1 MLSGV
6 FSELRGTSSFTKS
19 KRRAESFPSFASA
32 FAGCGELAIQVLMN
46 ETHAGGCCIVVMTQN
61 TQSGSLLTISVTRIE
76 GRVVVSLGGRLTI
89 DSSPELRNQ
98 LLAVLYGETLENLI
112 IDLSDVPYVDL
123 SGVATLL
130 ETLRVARGRNT
141 GLQLRGLHDRPR
153 YLLEVT
159 GLLSLFETGGLNVP
173 SIQKA
178 Q

>member
-1 MLSGV
+1 VISQ
-6 FSELRGTSSFTKS
+6 GTQT
-19 KRRAESFPSFASA
+19 
-32 FAGCGELAIQVLMN
+32 GD
-46 ETHAGGCCIVVMTQN
+46 
-61 TQSGSLLTISVTRIE
+61 LLTISITRIE
-76 GRVVVSLGGRLTI
+76 EGGVLVSLGGRLTI

-98 LLAVLYGETLENLI
+98 LLAVLYGETLKSLV

-130 ETLRVARGRNT
+130 ETLRIARSRKT
-141 GLQLRGLHDRPR
+141 GLQLRGLHDRPS

-159 GLLSLFETGGLNVP
+159 GLLSLFETSGIDVS

>member
-1 MLSGV
+1 VISQ
-6 FSELRGTSSFTKS
+6 GTQT
-19 KRRAESFPSFASA
+19 
-32 FAGCGELAIQVLMN
+32 GD
-46 ETHAGGCCIVVMTQN
+46 
-61 TQSGSLLTISVTRIE
+61 LLTISITRIE
-76 GRVVVSLGGRLTI
+76 EGGVLVSLGGRLTI

-112 IDLSDVPYVDL
+112 IDLSDVPYMDL

-130 ETLRVARGRNT
+130 ETLRLARSRKI
-141 GLQLRGLHDRPR
+141 GLQLRGLHDRPS

-159 GLLSLFETGGLNVP
+159 GLLSLFETSGIDVR

>member
-1 MLSGV
+1 MITQDTPTG
-6 FSELRGTSSFTKS
+6 SS
-19 KRRAESFPSFASA
+19 
-32 FAGCGELAIQVLMN
+32 
-46 ETHAGGCCIVVMTQN
+46 
-61 TQSGSLLTISVTRIE
+61 LTIGVTRSE
-76 GRVVVSLGGRLTI
+76 RGALVSLRGRLTI

-98 LLAVLYGETLENLI
+98 LLAVLYGEALENLV

-130 ETLRVARGRNT
+130 ETLRVARGRKT
-141 GLQLRGLHDRPR
+141 GLQLKGLHDRPL

-159 GLLSLFETGGLNVP
+159 GLLSLFDTCGINVR

>member
-1 MLSGV
+1 MISQ
-6 FSELRGTSSFTKS
+6 GTQT
-19 KRRAESFPSFASA
+19 
-32 FAGCGELAIQVLMN
+32 GD
-46 ETHAGGCCIVVMTQN
+46 
-61 TQSGSLLTISVTRIE
+61 LLTIRVTRIE
-76 GRVVVSLGGRLTI
+76 EGSALVSLGGRLTI
-89 DSSPELRNQ
+89 DSSPEFRNQ

-112 IDLSDVPYVDL
+112 IDLSDVPYMDL

-130 ETLRVARGRNT
+130 ETLRLARSRKT

-159 GLLSLFETGGLNVP
+159 GLLSLFETSGIDVR

>member
-1 MLSGV
+1 M
-6 FSELRGTSSFTKS
+6 
-19 KRRAESFPSFASA
+19 
-32 FAGCGELAIQVLMN
+32 
-46 ETHAGGCCIVVMTQN
+46 
-61 TQSGSLLTISVTRIE
+61 LTISVTRVD
-76 GRVVVSLGGRLTI
+76 GGALVCVGGRLTI

-98 LLAVLYGETLENLI
+98 LLATLYGETLENLV

-130 ETLRVARGRNT
+130 ETLRVARSRNT
-141 GLQLRGLHDRPR
+141 GLQLKGLHDRPR

-159 GLLSLFETGGLNVP
+159 GLLSLFETCGINVR

>member
-1 MLSGV
+1 MISQ
-6 FSELRGTSSFTKS
+6 GTQT
-19 KRRAESFPSFASA
+19 
-32 FAGCGELAIQVLMN
+32 GD
-46 ETHAGGCCIVVMTQN
+46 
-61 TQSGSLLTISVTRIE
+61 LLTISITRIE
-76 GRVVVSLGGRLTI
+76 EGGVLVSLGGRLTI

-98 LLAVLYGETLENLI
+98 LLAVLYGETLKSLV

-130 ETLRVARGRNT
+130 ETLRIARSRKT
-141 GLQLRGLHDRPR
+141 GLQLRGLHDRPS

-159 GLLSLFETGGLNVP
+159 GLLSLFETSGIDVR

>member
-1 MLSGV
+1 VISQ
-6 FSELRGTSSFTKS
+6 GTQT
-19 KRRAESFPSFASA
+19 
-32 FAGCGELAIQVLMN
+32 GD
-46 ETHAGGCCIVVMTQN
+46 
-61 TQSGSLLTISVTRIE
+61 LLTIRVTRIE
-76 GRVVVSLGGRLTI
+76 EGSALVSLGGRLTI
-89 DSSPELRNQ
+89 DSSPEFRNQ

-112 IDLSDVPYVDL
+112 IDLSDVPYMDL

-130 ETLRVARGRNT
+130 ETLRLARSRKT

-159 GLLSLFETGGLNVP
+159 GLLSLFETSGIDVR

>member
-1 MLSGV
+1 V
-6 FSELRGTSSFTKS
+6 I
-19 KRRAESFPSFASA
+19 A
-32 FAGCGELAIQVLMN
+32 
-46 ETHAGGCCIVVMTQN
+46 QN
-61 TQSGSLLTISVTRIE
+61 TPAGSLLTIRVARIE
-76 GRVVVSLGGRLTI
+76 GGALVSLGGRLTI

-98 LLAVLYGETLENLI
+98 LLAVLYGETLKSLV

-130 ETLRVARGRNT
+130 ETLRIARSRKT
-141 GLQLRGLHDRPR
+141 GLQLRGLHDRPS

-159 GLLSLFETGGLNVP
+159 GLLSLFETSGIDVR

>member
-1 MLSGV
+1 MISQ
-6 FSELRGTSSFTKS
+6 GTQT
-19 KRRAESFPSFASA
+19 
-32 FAGCGELAIQVLMN
+32 GD
-46 ETHAGGCCIVVMTQN
+46 
-61 TQSGSLLTISVTRIE
+61 LLTISITRIE
-76 GRVVVSLGGRLTI
+76 EGGVLVSLGGRLTI

-98 LLAVLYGETLENLI
+98 LLAVLYGETLKSLF

-130 ETLRVARGRNT
+130 ETLRIARSRKT
-141 GLQLRGLHDRPR
+141 GLQLRGLHDRPS

-159 GLLSLFETGGLNVP
+159 GLLSLFETSGIDVR

>member
-1 MLSGV
+1 VISQ
-6 FSELRGTSSFTKS
+6 GTQT
-19 KRRAESFPSFASA
+19 RD
-32 FAGCGELAIQVLMN
+32 
-46 ETHAGGCCIVVMTQN
+46 
-61 TQSGSLLTISVTRIE
+61 LLTIRVTRIE
-76 GRVVVSLGGRLTI
+76 EATALVSLAGRLTI

-98 LLAVLYGETLENLI
+98 LLAVLYGETLKTLV

-130 ETLRVARGRNT
+130 ETLRIARSRKT
-141 GLQLRGLHDRPR
+141 GLQLRGLHDRPS

-159 GLLSLFETGGLNVP
+159 GLLSLFETSGIDFR